1 MTNDNDKK
9 IKEYKKQKLAKWLL
23 ILLCIGVIVLE
34 TLALFNVI
42 SVFWGLSLF
51 VIIYLLKKII

>member
-1 MTNDNDKK
+1 MNDNDRK
-9 IKEYKKQKLAKWLL
+9 IKEYKKQKRSKWLL
-23 ILLCIGVIVLE
+23 IILCSGVIVLE

-42 SVFWGLSLF
+42 SVFWGLALF